1 MNLAEINAMDEGAFV
16 ASLGGA
22 YEHSPWVAKGA
33 WAKAPFSTPE
43 DLHDAFMS
51 VIHAATPE
59 AQLALIRA
67 HPDLAGKAAIAR
79 ELTAES
85 TFEQASAG
93 LDRLT
98 TEEFAK
104 FHSLNTAYRE
114 RFGIPFII
122 CVRLNTKD
130 SILFEF
136 ERRLAR
142 DADTERME
150 ALKQIGEIS
159 RLRLKDLEIA

>member
-1 MNLAEINAMDEGAFV
+1 MNLSEINGMDEAAFV
-16 ASLGGA
+16 SAVGGA
-22 YEHSPWVAKGA
+22 YEHSPWVAKGT
-33 WAKAPFSTPE
+33 WAKRPFASL
-43 DLHDAFMS
+43 DALHNAFMS
-51 VIHAATPE
+51 AIYAATPE
-59 AQLALIRA
+59 AQLALILA

-79 ELTAES
+79 ELTTES

-93 LDRLT
+93 LDRLSP
-98 TEEFAK
+98 EEFAK
-104 FHSLNTAYRE
+104 FHTLNTTYRE

-130 SILFEF
+130 SILLEF